1 VSYLISVFLFIPL
14 FFFQEYHE
22 CDNIHAGVSETDP
35 ISFVNAGVNQGPHRK
50 GTWYGQRHRGAQ
62 RRMTRSTK
70 EAHAVISKVVLPWYA
85 LHIAIQVFNEG
96 PALVL
101 ILKNCSM
108 LSSVD

>member
-1 VSYLISVFLFIPL
+1 
-14 FFFQEYHE
+14 
-22 CDNIHAGVSETDP
+22 
-35 ISFVNAGVNQGPHRK
+35 
-50 GTWYGQRHRGAQ
+50 
-62 RRMTRSTK
+62 MTRSTE

>member
-1 VSYLISVFLFIPL
+1 
-14 FFFQEYHE
+14 
-22 CDNIHAGVSETDP
+22 
-35 ISFVNAGVNQGPHRK
+35 
-50 GTWYGQRHRGAQ
+50 
-62 RRMTRSTK
+62 MTRSTE

-85 LHIAIQVFNEG
+85 LHTAIQVFNEG